1 MMNNKN
7 YHSKYGGLWIDHIYW
22 RNELLGKV
30 SRGELTDLEA
40 SRIVSFEKD
49 GFIVLEGACSPEE
62 VDNFADE
69 ITRVFSLGHDKLLFQ
84 LPGDPTRRHIEP
96 DMPTRNIRIVD
107 SYVHLESAKN
117 LLANPLLERFL
128 QTIFECD
135 PLLFQSLS
143 FNMGSEQGFHQDTA
157 YVVVDKPLELAAA
170 WIALEDIQ
178 AGSGELSYIK
188 GSHRLPDYNFGGDK
202 KHWNPDLDGNKSHNE
217 WGDWIERQANLL
229 GLQAETFSAKKG
241 DILVW
246 HADLVHGG
254 SKITNPSLSRRSL
267 VGHYCT
273 IKSKPNYYSYL
284 PLHSDKKNFSNTYF
298 SSEHYKIN
306 E

>member
-1 MMNNKN
+1 MNNKN

-22 RNELLGKV
+22 ENELLRKVGCGKL
-30 SRGELTDLEA
+30 SDIEA
-40 SRIVSFEKD
+40 SQIVDFVNN
-49 GFIVLEGACSPEE
+49 GFIVLEGACSSEE

-69 ITRVFSLGHDKLLFQ
+69 ITRAFSLGHDELLFQ

-96 DMPTRNIRIVD
+96 GMPTRNIRIVD

-117 LLANPLLERFL
+117 LLANAHLERFL

-157 YVVVDKPLELAAA
+157 YVVVDNPLELAAA

-178 AGSGELSYIK
+178 VGSGELSYIV

-202 KHWNPDLDGNKSHNE
+202 KHWNPDIDGHKSHDE
-217 WGDWIERQANLL
+217 WGGWIAKEANTL
-229 GLQAETFSAKKG
+229 GLKENTFIAKKG

-254 SKITNPSLSRRSL
+254 SKIIDPSLSRRSL

-273 IKSKPNYYSYL
+273 ISSNPNYFSYL
-284 PLHSDKKNFSNTYF
+284 PSHAVKSKFANTYF

-306 E
+306 G